1 MFVSRLAVHGVIGP
15 TTRIP
20 TTTTTRIDFRSDPP
34 PDQNLDDTPNEYQS
48 HGPRYC
54 VVWWRSGEANATRH
68 HPQFAD
74 LPPTEQGSHP
84 IDGPQGNNMTRSS
97 SKDDDVFVADLATQ
111 ITFLSAHPSNV
122 QGHFCDLFT
131 AAHPTEGVVALKR
144 PRISQ
149 RDQESTIRFL
159 REASTWRAMQHP
171 NVLRFLGAC
180 KIDGFIYLVS
190 PYMCNGT
197 IMDFI
202 QDHPQRADRI
212 RLIREIAAGLEYIH
226 SRNVIHGDLKGTNIL
241 ISDREHAL
249 LCDFGLARMEDTNT
263 STTMRGVGTLRWQ
276 APEL

>member
-1 MFVSRLAVHGVIGP
+1 MSSLTVLSDGDAVS
-15 TTRIP
+15 TTRRAI
-20 TTTTTRIDFRSDPP
+20 TLA
-34 PDQNLDDTPNEYQS
+34 QL
-48 HGPRYC
+48 
-54 VVWWRSGEANATRH
+54 ANFH
-68 HPQFAD
+68 
-74 LPPTEQGSHP
+74 PTEQGSHP
-84 IDGPQGNNMTRSS
+84 TDGSQRDNTICST
-97 SKDDDVFVADLATQ
+97 SKGDDVFVADLATQ
-111 ITFLSAHPSNV
+111 ITSLSAHPSNV

-149 RDQESTIRFL
+149 RDQESTIVRRFL

-190 PYMCNGT
+190 PYMRNGT
-197 IMDFI
+197 IMNFI

-226 SRNVIHGDLKGTNIL
+226 SRNVIHGDVKGTNIL

-249 LCDFGLARMEDTNT
+249 LGDFGLARMEDTNT
-263 STTMRGVGTLRWQ
+263 STTMRG
-276 APEL
+276 